1 MLSYELVVPGVD
13 ARTGLFTAV
22 SAEGAV
28 HGSGCAADSRPGQ
41 APGRPTT
48 RSIRSV
54 LRGMPG
60 PASLHKT
67 LAFPPASAP
76 AQYRLIANGT
86 YSSDQDA
93 WQPGQV
99 GARGRPVAAATPWV
113 HGNRSRPAATPFST
127 INTPCPLHQ
136 HYLVP

>member
-1 MLSYELVVPGVD
+1 VLSYELVVPGVD

-86 YSSDQDA
+86 YSSDQA
-93 WQPGQV
+93 PWQPGPG
-99 GARGRPVAAATPWV
+99 GAGRRIVTTGSEGGLGAPLPALAPPLWRAAA
-113 HGNRSRPAATPFST
+113 GRGL
-127 INTPCPLHQ
+127 PL
-136 HYLVP
+136 LEC